1 MYLRKQSSADFD
13 CGEPFMLFHSQT
25 LFVVFFFLNILLQMQ
40 SWNALFP
47 FFMHKSMLIG
57 SILCVKIVACSILCT
72 DGEQKI
78 FLASFFGK
86 MIYTTPLQKFSVNS
100 KITSR
105 AVTMKNKRKPML
117 KMNNAFILIFGF
129 PPPPASYLATKKDSV
144 KFPKSVI
151 YLFFFWS
158 CSSNMSKEFLKRTFT
173 YV

>member
-1 MYLRKQSSADFD
+1 MF
-13 CGEPFMLFHSQT
+13 FHSET
-25 LFVVFFFLNILLQMQ
+25 YSVLFFFNILLQIQ
-40 SWNALFP
+40 SWNAFFP
-47 FFMHKSMLIG
+47 FLMRKNMLIG

-129 PPPPASYLATKKDSV
+129 PPPPSSYLATKKDSV
-144 KFPKSVI
+144 KFPKSA
-151 YLFFFWS
+151 YFFFS
-158 CSSNMSKEFLKRTFT
+158 GAVPVTCQKNFEKEHSLMYNSFGIRNRI
-173 YV
+173 Y

>member
-1 MYLRKQSSADFD
+1 
-13 CGEPFMLFHSQT
+13 
-25 LFVVFFFLNILLQMQ
+25 
-40 SWNALFP
+40 
-47 FFMHKSMLIG
+47 MLIG

-105 AVTMKNKRKPML
+105 AVIMKNKRKPML

-144 KFPKSVI
+144 KFPKSII
-151 YLFFFWS
+151 YLFFSGAVPVTCQKNF
-158 CSSNMSKEFLKRTFT
+158 
-173 YV
+173 